1 MSNFYKSSGDFTPT
15 QIVPKGQEH
24 FDDWQPIPIKKED
37 HPISD
42 GTKVETTDQPSTSL
56 TASDPAPDRSMPEG
70 TAGEDRSAHDEA
82 ASEAPVPPLP
92 DIETIQQEAFNAGV
106 EQGRKQVE
114 EDFGS
119 TLSALTQL
127 CEQLNTIRET
137 ILKNAK
143 DEIIE
148 LVLTLSEKII
158 RHSVTEQH
166 QTVIHTVESAISQ
179 AVKSGEFYI
188 YVHPDDLNIIQ
199 ERATQFVAGV
209 NGLDNVIVKSDA
221 TIERGGCKVESE
233 NCTVDA
239 TISSQFKVLQKSLKQ
254 ER

>member
-1 MSNFYKSSGDFTPT
+1 MINFNTVHEP
-15 QIVPKGQEH
+15 
-24 FDDWQPIPIKKED
+24 
-37 HPISD
+37 
-42 GTKVETTDQPSTSL
+42 
-56 TASDPAPDRSMPEG
+56 
-70 TAGEDRSAHDEA
+70 
-82 ASEAPVPPLP
+82 ASEASVASLP
-92 DIETIQQEAFNAGV
+92 DLETIQQEAFEAGV
-106 EQGRKQVE
+106 EQGRKQAE

-127 CEQLNTIRET
+127 CDQLNTIRET

-148 LVLTLSEKII
+148 LVLALSEKII

-188 YVHPDDLNIIQ
+188 YVNPEDLNIIQ
-199 ERATQFVAGV
+199 ERAAQFVAGV
-209 NGLDNVIVKSDA
+209 NGLENIIVKSDA

-239 TISSQFKVLQKSLKQ
+239 TIGSQFKVLQKSLKQ

>member
-1 MSNFYKSSGDFTPT
+1 MSNFFKSSGDFTPT
-15 QIVPKGQEH
+15 RIVPQGREH
-24 FDDWQPIPIKKED
+24 SDDWQPIPIKKED
-37 HPISD
+37 PPLPEGPKD
-42 GTKVETTDQPSTSL
+42 E
-56 TASDPAPDRSMPEG
+56 ASDHPLRKGATSDSSSDALSEGAAFEALPDGDSPAG
-70 TAGEDRSAHDEA
+70 
-82 ASEAPVPPLP
+82 EAPVAPLP

-119 TLSALTQL
+119 TLSTLTHL
-127 CEQLNTIRET
+127 CDQLNTIRET

-148 LVLTLSEKII
+148 LVLALSEKII

-166 QTVIHTVESAISQ
+166 QTVIHTVESAINQ

-188 YVHPDDLNIIQ
+188 YVHPDDLNVIQ
-199 ERATQFVAGV
+199 ERAAQFVAGV
-209 NGLDNVIVKSDA
+209 NGLDNIIVKSDA